1 MDSYS
6 PAEVTAR
13 TGFSV
18 DTLRY
23 YERVGLLRDVHR
35 TAGGRRR
42 FTEDD
47 LRFLHLLRCL
57 RDTHMPI
64 AEMLRYV
71 ELLRAGDHTQ
81 ADRLAVLQ
89 EHEKR
94 VAEQLARL
102 RGHQEHIRMKIAL
115 YSGAAEPT
123 VPEEAGVEG
132 LATV

>member
-23 YERVGLLRDVHR
+23 YERIGLLRDVRR
-35 TAGGRRR
+35 TSGGRRR

-57 RDTHMPI
+57 RDTDMPI

-71 ELLRAGDHTQ
+71 ELLREGDDTQ
-81 ADRLAVLQ
+81 AERLEVLQ

-94 VAEQLARL
+94 VAEQIDRL
-102 RGHQEHIRMKIAL
+102 RGHQAHIRMKIAL
-115 YSGAAEPT
+115 YGGA
-123 VPEEAGVEG
+123 VPEAENTEG
-132 LATV
+132 YAAV